1 MKYNTSF
8 FTSLRKIII
17 SIFLLG
23 FALLFLCCPSQTC
36 SYAKEGL
43 IFFGLNMFP
52 ALFPFLLLTNLAID
66 CEITPLL
73 SKLFHPLFSFLF
85 GSSREEDFC
94 ILCGLFGGFP
104 LGALTVASAI
114 ESNLISKS
122 RGRYLLFFNCL
133 PGPVY
138 LINFL
143 LPLFEK
149 SSYKILFLLLFYGI
163 PFLLANLVRF
173 TNFIQNTR
181 NKILVTVSDKMK
193 SQTTNKTK
201 CKTAKIMGGEEN
213 VPTASPASFSAI
225 FNCAVEK
232 SVSTMLKL
240 GGIVIFFYC
249 FRTILS
255 FLPGDSAFIKT
266 AFRFFLE
273 INSGVQAVSALKE
286 QLPDEMLLSYLT
298 FFPFCG
304 LSCFMQAYV
313 LLMKCGLKA
322 KDYLIPKLLHCL
334 CWGVVCLF
342 LK

>member
-1 MKYNTSF
+1 MKYTHSF
-8 FTSLRKIII
+8 SAKSDSYDKTHTPFTTVLRKV
-17 SIFLLG
+17 FPTLL
-23 FALLFLCCPSQTC
+23 LLFAAILFLSFPAQTC
-36 SYAKEGL
+36 THAKEGL

-66 CEITPLL
+66 CEITL
-73 SKLFHPLFSFLF
+73 SLSRWFHPLFRFLF
-85 GSSREEDFC
+85 GSSKEEDFC
-94 ILCGLFGGFP
+94 ILCGLIGGFP

-114 ESNLISKS
+114 ESNRISKD
-122 RGRYLLFFNCL
+122 RGRYLLIFNCL

-138 LINFL
+138 IINFL

-149 SSYKILFLLLFYGI
+149 GAYKILFLLMFYGI

-173 TNFIQNTR
+173 VSFLQNTPGK
-181 NKILVTVSDKMK
+181 NLVKTSDRIK
-193 SQTTNKTK
+193 SAPTT
-201 CKTAKIMGGEEN
+201 
-213 VPTASPASFSAI
+213 SPASFSAI
-225 FNCAVEK
+225 FNCSVEK

-255 FLPGDSAFIKT
+255 FLPGDLAFLKT
-266 AFRFFLE
+266 TFSFFWE
-273 INSGVQAVSALKE
+273 INSGVQAVSEIKE
-286 QLPDEMLLSYLT
+286 HLPDEAILSYLT

-313 LLMKCGLKA
+313 LLIKCGLKA